1 MPGYVVIEEAVEQHE
16 KVQFSEKTQLLMY
29 SVDKSS
35 SVEVV
40 MERST
45 LHAFTVALALSVH
58 SVFEGLAFG
67 LEEQISN
74 VWISV

>member
-1 MPGYVVIEEAVEQHE
+1 MPGYVVVEEVVEQHD
-16 KVQFSEKTQLLMY
+16 KVQFSENTQLLTY

-74 VWISV
+74 V